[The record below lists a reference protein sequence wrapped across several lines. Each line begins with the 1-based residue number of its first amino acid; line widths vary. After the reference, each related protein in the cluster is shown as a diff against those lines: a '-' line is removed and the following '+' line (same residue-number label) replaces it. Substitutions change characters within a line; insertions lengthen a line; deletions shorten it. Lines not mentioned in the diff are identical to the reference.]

1 MKIFP
6 YLFKF
11 SFCTK
16 RMLSLIPVNDG
27 LVFHTDLK
35 TMVSNFSGEIDP
47 LIEQVENIQDSISV
61 GWHSD
66 VYLGKRSTY
75 KHHIKDLNFCIPWKR
90 KQFGMSI
97 IIAHALPNHLLN
109 KHWTN
114 LDLLQTNG
122 TIADIKKQVKDM
134 VDVGSTYDKYR

>member
-35 TMVSNFSGEIDP
+35 TMVSNFSGQIDP

-66 VYLGKRSTY
+66 VNLGKRSI
-75 KHHIKDLNFCIPWKR
+75 HIQTSHKR
-90 KQFGMSI
+90 LEFLYPLKEKKIWNVNNYCSCS
-97 IIAHALPNHLLN
+97 P
-109 KHWTN
+109 KSP
-114 LDLLQTNG
+114 
-122 TIADIKKQVKDM
+122 IK
-134 VDVGSTYDKYR
+134 

>member
-1 MKIFP
+1 
-6 YLFKF
+6 
-11 SFCTK
+11 
-16 RMLSLIPVNDG
+16 MLSLIPVNDG

-75 KHHIKDLNFCIPWKR
+75 KHHIKTWIFVSLEREK
-90 KQFGMSI
+90 
-97 IIAHALPNHLLN
+97 
-109 KHWTN
+109 N
-114 LDLLQTNG
+114 LECQ
-122 TIADIKKQVKDM
+122 
-134 VDVGSTYDKYR
+134 